1 MATGNSSG
9 GDKGYEDL
17 CNTLC
22 PEEMEPLMSAEGR
35 AVTASCQ

>member
-17 CNTLC
+17 RNTSC
-22 PEEMEPLMSAEGR
+22 PEEKEPLMSAEGR

>member
-9 GDKGYEDL
+9 GDKGYGDL
-17 CNTLC
+17 CNTSC
-22 PEEMEPLMSAEGR
+22 PAEREPLMSAEGR

>member
-22 PEEMEPLMSAEGR
+22 PEAVGGDGAADVSGR
-35 AVTASCQ
+35 